1 MAYNFKNAKRVN
13 DPELLHQRMNL
24 LGARQIYPQKQ
35 HGIHSRPAPTPEE
48 KAYQH
53 QQLLKQRED
62 LAGATL
68 YQPSKKGGAGNN
80 RPLNVNMPNMPNV
93 NDGESDTTK
102 VMNLDELPHPN
113 DMEGEIQPAMGNS
126 LPAVAPQGGRRR
138 RHRTVR
144 KSGGKHRRG
153 HKGRHASQRK
163 RHHLSQRK
171 RR

>member
-13 DPELLHQRMNL
+13 DPELLHPHMNL

-35 HGIHSRPAPTPEE
+35 YGIHSRPAPTPED

-93 NDGESDTTK
+93 NDRESDTTE
-102 VMNLDELPHPN
+102 VMNLDELPHP
-113 DMEGEIQPAMGNS
+113 AMGNS
-126 LPAVAPQGGRRR
+126 LPAAPQGGRHRR
-138 RHRTVR
+138 RRTVR

-153 HKGRHASQRK
+153 HKGRRASQRK
-163 RHHLSQRK
+163 RHHLSQHK